1 MRNLIAFGVLS
12 LSFSAYAATP
22 GEVQT
27 LIDQGKCSQALSV
40 IHSEMTANP
49 NKTSDV
55 LSALMVEA
63 SLCDGRINSE
73 NKQYALNEL
82 KAIENRNPM
91 LIGLNQ
97 QDFQTLKQKVTS
109 IESGSSESSGGSM
122 AFVLFVLL
130 MLGAGLSY
138 LFFSNS
144 NFERKIERSDLD
156 RSNETARFKMEIED
170 KVLALDQYIHNAME
184 KARLS
189 SDDSRHNRLS
199 GFMAALDKA
208 KVQLE
213 RVKSEA
219 DMNAVRSKLDNLS
232 VLVKSV

>member
-1 MRNLIAFGVLS
+1 MLKLTALFLLI
-12 LSFSAYAATP
+12 FSSSSYAATP

-40 IHSEMTANP
+40 IQSEASANP

-63 SLCDGRINSE
+63 SLCDGRISSD
-73 NKQYALNEL
+73 NKHYALNEL
-82 KAIENRNPM
+82 KAIEKRNPM

-97 QDFQTLKQKVTS
+97 QDFQALKQKVSS
-109 IESGSSESSGGSM
+109 IEGGSSESSGGSM

-144 NFERKIERSDLD
+144 NFERKIERSDLE
-156 RSNETARFKMEIED
+156 RSNETARFKLEIED

-189 SDDSRHNRLS
+189 SDYLRHNRLS
-199 GFMAALDKA
+199 GFMTALDKA